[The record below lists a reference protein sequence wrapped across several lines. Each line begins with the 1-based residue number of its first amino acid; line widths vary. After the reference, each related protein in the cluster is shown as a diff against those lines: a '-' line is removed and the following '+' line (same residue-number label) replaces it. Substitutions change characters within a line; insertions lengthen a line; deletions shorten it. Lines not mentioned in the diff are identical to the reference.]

1 MYNPLCTVTLSR
13 LALATFL
20 GDENQHF
27 YFFFVYNI
35 ILYDII
41 ILWLEQIFHVDGNGT
56 IALFGSYKYQIL
68 ADDVD
73 PSSGCLMITVYSY
86 V

>member
-27 YFFFVYNI
+27 YFFFVYNMI
-35 ILYDII
+35 SYDII
-41 ILWLEQIFHVDGNGT
+41 ILKILYCSCMTMCRQLKVVAEFKV
-56 IALFGSYKYQIL
+56 ALYLYR
-68 ADDVD
+68 
-73 PSSGCLMITVYSY
+73 
-86 V
+86 